1 MYYESFNQEQQ
12 QVIKSTSR
20 RIIINAS
27 AGTGKTLTL
36 IGIANENAFV
46 KTALITFTNKAADE
60 MKARLKHKP
69 FYVGTIHGFAM
80 KELYNLAAKLG
91 FRVRILKEPSIRK
104 IIAKIY
110 DENDF
115 GVYVSNHLLNETYS
129 FIADPSLEFDRRK
142 MKLFN
147 EVRRLYHKYKE
158 QNQLYDPTDTPKY
171 LLKKLRDHNLTLD
184 YHLVLVD
191 EAQDLD
197 PIQYDLVQLLGKR
210 IVAIGDPK
218 QSIYMFRGATP
229 DIFARFAADGYEEHT
244 LKINYRSKQEIID
257 NAGIELECIR
267 GVGGSI
273 LRTDIFHFG
282 PMVLCRTN
290 EEVDRIKKLYPSA
303 MTIHAAKGLEFN
315 NVCVVD
321 FAVETEED
329 QNIMFVALT
338 RAKDRIAVLKL
349 AEVINQLYQS

>member
-1 MYYESFNQEQQ
+1 MFYELLNQEQKK
-12 QVIKSTSR
+12 VLKSTSN
-20 RIIINAS
+20 RIIVNAS

-36 IGIANENAFV
+36 IGLANENAFV

-60 MKARLKHKP
+60 MKARLTHRP

-110 DENDF
+110 EENDF
-115 GVYVSNHLLNETYS
+115 GVYVSNHLLSETYA

-147 EVRRLYHKYKE
+147 EVRKLYYKYKE
-158 QNQLYDPTDTPKY
+158 QNQLYDPTDTPAY
-171 LLKKLRDHNLTLD
+171 LLKKLRDYNLTLD
-184 YHLVLVD
+184 YELVLVD

-197 PIQYDLVQLLGKR
+197 PIQYELVQLLGRR

-244 LKINYRSKQEIID
+244 LKLNYRSKQEIID
-257 NAGIELECIR
+257 NAGIELECIK
-267 GVGGSI
+267 GYGGSV
-273 LRTDIFHFG
+273 LGKEIFNFG

-290 EEVDRIKKLYPSA
+290 EEVDRVKRFYPST
-303 MTIHAAKGLEFN
+303 MTVHAAKGLEFN

-329 QNIMFVALT
+329 KNIMFVALT
-338 RAKDRIAVLKL
+338 RAKDRIAVLKIN
-349 AEVINQLYQS
+349 EVLNTLH